1 MFENKFWTSY
11 EPLESIGEMKLM
23 MKFYLLNFEIYF
35 LEFSSELFLVLFQA
49 TIYIFNSTK
58 M

>member
-11 EPLESIGEMKLM
+11 EPLESIGERKLM

-35 LEFSSELFLVLFQA
+35 LEFSSEIVFGA
-49 TIYIFNSTK
+49 TSGNYLYL
-58 M
+58 